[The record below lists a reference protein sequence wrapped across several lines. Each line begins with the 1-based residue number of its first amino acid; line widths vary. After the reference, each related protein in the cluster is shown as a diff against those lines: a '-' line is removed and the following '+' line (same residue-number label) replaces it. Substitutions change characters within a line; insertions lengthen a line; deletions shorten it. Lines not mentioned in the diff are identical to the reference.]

1 MKKYGERVLEMEER
15 LKTARGDV
23 EAMRQDKVLR
33 GKKSRDAL
41 AKVKAR
47 FNASAIEVGENS
59 EAAELLKVV
68 ESLVSENDLL
78 KSESAE
84 LHSLLDVSRDEQSGL
99 RLEMAEQHQVGGEKS
114 EEDEHFGNQPRR
126 EFRHSRNNTPLNLRA
141 ELLSPSV
148 SQSSELRLSPTSTVP
163 TSYAPHSPTSRSTKT
178 DFSRTYSSNSLEN
191 SDYVSYQ
198 LYDEARIPSVPHRR
212 MPSNSVAALGV
223 PIDAGTVP
231 FGRGHGRRAVSVDV
245 ASLGLRVGLSRTLH
259 LYVYLLLNSCLL

>member
-1 MKKYGERVLEMEER
+1 MKKYGERVMEMEER

-41 AKVKAR
+41 AIVKAR
-47 FNASAIEVGENS
+47 FNASTIEVGENS

-99 RLEMAEQHQVGGEKS
+99 RLEMAERHQVVGEVHS
-114 EEDEHFGNQPRR
+114 EEEDEPFGNQSRR
-126 EFRHSRNNTPLNLRA
+126 EFRHSRTNTPLNLRA

-148 SQSSELRLSPTSTVP
+148 SQSSEFRLSSPTSTVP

-191 SDYVSYQ
+191 SDYVSHQ
-198 LYDEARIPSVPHRR
+198 LYDDTTTRMTAIPVPHRR
-212 MPSNSVAALGV
+212 IPLNSVAALGV

-245 ASLGLRVGLSRTLH
+245 ASLGLRVATQSLS
-259 LYVYLLLNSCLL
+259 